1 MPRVAGSTKE
11 RLRQQALDIIAT
23 DGLGALSVRTL
34 CRGVGIRES
43 SFYAHFPSKQ
53 AFVDDL
59 MRSTGADAPHELA
72 RSLATGSWPLA
83 EYAQRLAD
91 GLVAL
96 WSHPEAQKLRP
107 LLESEAA
114 RSPEL
119 RSRFNDQILAM
130 IDTVAATLAAYRDA
144 HPRLRASA
152 PRVLAWSLV
161 APLAALRA
169 SLLAYGA
176 SAGHMAEGQALAR
189 AHVAAWL
196 AVYDG
201 FDLGEAS
208 SEQHTP
214 DAEIEC

>member
-1 MPRVAGSTKE
+1 MPRTAGSTRE

-72 RSLATGSWPLA
+72 RSLATQALPLD
-83 EYAQRLAD
+83 EYAKRLTD
-91 GLVAL
+91 GLVSL
-96 WSHPEAQKLRP
+96 WSLADVRKLRP
-107 LLESEAA
+107 LLEAETA

-119 RSRFNDQILAM
+119 RARFNDQILAM
-130 IDTVAATLAAYRDA
+130 IDTVAATLAAFGDN
-144 HPRLRASA
+144 HPRLRRTT

-169 SLLAYGA
+169 SLLAHGA
-176 SAGHMAEGQALAR
+176 SAEHVAEGQAIAR
-189 AHVAAWL
+189 AHVLAWL
-196 AVYDG
+196 DAYGAD
-201 FDLGEAS
+201 AS
-208 SEQHTP
+208 SP
-214 DAEIEC
+214 VARSAEIEC